1 MVVAHSRGPLTELAR
16 ALDARER
23 ELRCHYSVSR
33 ILEEA
38 GGSVERV
45 MEETVRV
52 LPEAWEHHA
61 DACARITLRGRHYL
75 SPAFAETR
83 WVQRSPIHVHGDE
96 AGSVEVRYRSR
107 HPARDDG
114 PFLREEQTLLD
125 AVAQR
130 LGHVVERTEEAMRLG
145 AQEAELRKRLLHLT
159 RVTTV
164 GEMASSIAHEVN
176 QPLTAIS
183 TYAQACRRMIQ
194 GGDVDAGQV
203 SRVLGRITD
212 EALRA
217 GEIIHRLKELVRRR
231 ESERRMCSVN
241 ALILQLAP
249 LAQVDAR
256 LHGVALRLALAPG
269 LPDVMADGVQI
280 QQVVLNLIR
289 NGVDAL
295 EATADPG
302 GEVLV
307 ESGFAP
313 TGEVMVSVTDHGC
326 GLPAAAQEEL
336 FQPFFTTKADGM
348 GMGLSISRSIVV
360 MHGGR
365 LWFQRLQPQGTTFRF
380 TLPSAGG
387 DADA

>member
-1 MVVAHSRGPLTELAR
+1 MAHPGDALADLTR

-38 GGSVERV
+38 GGSVERI
-45 MEETVRV
+45 MGETVRV
-52 LPEAWEHHA
+52 LPEAWEHQG
-61 DACARITLRGRHYL
+61 DACARITLRGRAYH
-75 SPAFAETR
+75 SQGFTETP
-83 WVQRSPIHVHGDE
+83 WAQRSSIHVHGE
-96 AGSVEVRYRSR
+96 EVGAAEVRYLSR
-107 HPARDDG
+107 HPPREDG
-114 PFLREEQTLLD
+114 PFLRAERALLD

-130 LGHVVERTEEAMRLG
+130 LGHAVERAEEALRLG
-145 AQEAELRKRLLHLT
+145 VQEAELRKRLLHLT

-194 GGDVDAGQV
+194 TGDVDAAQV
-203 SRVLGRITD
+203 SHVLGRITD

-217 GEIIHRLKELVRRR
+217 GEIIHRLKALVRRR

-241 ALILQLAP
+241 SLILQMAP

-256 LHGVALRLALAPG
+256 LHGVALRLSLAPG
-269 LPDVMADGVQI
+269 LPDVMADSVQI

-295 EATADPG
+295 EAMGAG

-307 ESGFAP
+307 ETGLAAP
-313 TGEVMVSVTDHGC
+313 GEVIVAVTDHGC
-326 GLPAAAQEEL
+326 GLPEAVREEL
-336 FQPFFTTKADGM
+336 FQPFFTTKEDGM

-365 LWFQRLQPQGTTFRF
+365 LWYERLQPHGTTFRF

-387 DADA
+387 DADG